1 MTVEQYWAE
10 IHNLRLTPTKVTLIF
25 RTADG
30 TVQPV
35 PDPNKQTPEQRA
47 ETIERLRRKLLG

>member
-35 PDPNKQTPEQRA
+35 PDPNPS
-47 ETIERLRRKLLG
+47 